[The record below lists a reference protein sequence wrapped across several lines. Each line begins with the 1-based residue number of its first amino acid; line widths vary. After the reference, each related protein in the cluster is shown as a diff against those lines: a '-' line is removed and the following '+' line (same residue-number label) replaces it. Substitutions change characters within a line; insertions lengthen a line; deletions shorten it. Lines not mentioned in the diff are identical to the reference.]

1 MDLYTSRL
9 VIEIMLMRPIVKS
22 KEICPNLV
30 ASHNRELYETKLEF
44 FRTIFCILE
53 LTEGL

>member
-1 MDLYTSRL
+1 
-9 VIEIMLMRPIVKS
+9 MLMRPIVKS

-30 ASHNRELYETKLEF
+30 ASHDRELYETKLEI

-53 LTEGL
+53 LNEGL